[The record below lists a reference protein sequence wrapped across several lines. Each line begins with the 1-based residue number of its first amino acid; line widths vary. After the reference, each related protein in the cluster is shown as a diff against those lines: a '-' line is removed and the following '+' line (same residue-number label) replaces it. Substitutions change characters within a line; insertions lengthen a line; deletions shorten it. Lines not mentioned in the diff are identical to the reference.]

1 MRQTYFVLKS
11 YKWSSSISRDEEN
24 ISLKLQLKER
34 DLPKFLSLIVNRLRF
49 LEKKQAAITFCRSR
63 KEVGSNHVK
72 RNGTLRVID
81 L

>member
-49 LEKKQAAITFCRSR
+49 LEKKQAAITFCRSC
-63 KEVGSNHVK
+63 SNHVQ